1 MTPVSF
7 VSLGP
12 GGLDSVTVGAVKTL
26 AESTRVVCAGSR
38 CKAIVSEVP
47 GVDAAGVEVWDIPMT
62 SEASSAYERL
72 ADHVAD
78 LYSRGERVAV
88 TVEGDMSLYSSMHY
102 VMDLLADSG
111 IEVRAV
117 AGVPA
122 LAAASA
128 VAGLHLVKHDERLT
142 VIPGNAT
149 AMELNDLIEE
159 GSAIVVM
166 KASRCRESFME
177 LLAHRPCLEFY
188 YLESVG
194 TPQEYVTSQAEDI
207 YERRFPYFSIILIP
221 AQA

>member
-12 GGLDSVTVGAVKTL
+12 GGLDSVTVGAVKAL
-26 AESTRVVCAGSR
+26 AESTRVVCAGVR
-38 CKAIVSEVP
+38 CKAIVGEIP
-47 GVDAAGVEVWDIPMT
+47 GIDATCVEVWDIPM
-62 SEASSAYERL
+62 SSGASSAYDRL

-78 LYSRGERVAV
+78 LYRSGERVAV

-102 VMDLLADSG
+102 VMDLLAESG
-111 IEVRAV
+111 VKVKAV

-128 VAGLHLVKHDERLT
+128 VAGVHLVKHDERLT

-149 AMELNDLIEE
+149 AEELNDLVED
-159 GSAIVVM
+159 GSAIVIM
-166 KASRCRESFME
+166 KASRCREAFME
-177 LLAHRPCLEFY
+177 LLAYRPGLKFY

-194 TPQEYVTSQAEDI
+194 TSREYITSDSEDL
-207 YERRFPYFSIILIP
+207 YERRFPYFSIVLIP
-221 AQA
+221 AQI